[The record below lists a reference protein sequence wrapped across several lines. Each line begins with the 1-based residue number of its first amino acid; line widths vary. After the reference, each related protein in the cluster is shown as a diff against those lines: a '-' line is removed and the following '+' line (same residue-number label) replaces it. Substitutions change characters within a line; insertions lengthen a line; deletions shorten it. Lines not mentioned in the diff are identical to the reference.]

1 MRLYIDGT
9 STGHY
14 QVHVH
19 LTDDAPGED
28 PRLLSW
34 GTYTIDAQASPGL
47 QALDIEMSI
56 TGRRIPAGNRIG
68 ITITNIDWE
77 VVAPGLTPMLRHIP
91 IFELNTST
99 VRRSKFRP
107 SSVTIPLLLG
117 SGALAPDDV
126 WVDFSAT
133 DGGSGAEG
141 NPFNSIDVAS
151 DTVQTGGDI
160 YLLPG
165 STTVT
170 ELFTSSKPVQ
180 IYSAPPIEEGPQRS
194 MSQAGFVSRK

>member
-1 MRLYIDGT
+1 MLACLV
-9 STGHY
+9 SLH
-14 QVHVH
+14 
-19 LTDDAPGED
+19 
-28 PRLLSW
+28 
-34 GTYTIDAQASPGL
+34 AQASPGL

-68 ITITNIDWE
+68 LTITNIDWE

-107 SSVTIPLLLG
+107 SSVTIPVLLG
-117 SGALAPDDV
+117 SEALAPDDV
-126 WVDFSAT
+126 WVDFSAAE
-133 DGGSGAEG
+133 GGSDAEG
-141 NPFNSIDVAS
+141 NPFNRIDVAS

-170 ELFTSSKPVQ
+170 ELFSSSKPVQ
-180 IYSAPPIEEGPQRS
+180 IDGAPPIEEEPQRS
-194 MSQAGFVSRK
+194 MGQAGFVSRK